1 MINEIQSDADQRM
14 KKSVEALGNQF
25 AKIRTGRAHPSI
37 LHSVKVDAYGTPTAL
52 NHVASINV
60 DDARTLSV
68 SPFDKSLMQAIEK
81 AILQSDL
88 GLNPASQGDLIR
100 VPMPQLSA
108 ERRADLVK
116 IVKNEGEKAKIACR
130 NIRRDIIQ
138 EIKENLKEKLIGED
152 EARRFEVDV
161 QKVTDE
167 KVAEI
172 DKIVSAKEQDIMT
185 V

>member
-1 MINEIQSDADQRM
+1 MSEFGKASEARM
-14 KKSVEALGNQF
+14 SESVRVF
-25 AKIRTGRAHPSI
+25 AEDLKGIRSGRAHPSI

-68 SPFDKSLMQAIEK
+68 SPFDKSLIQAIEK

-88 GLNPASQGDLIR
+88 GLNPASQGDVIR

-152 EARRFEVDV
+152 EARKFETDV